1 MVVDRVVSQSNSQ
14 SNGALVLKI
23 WPQSSQAEHLRQPV
37 PHTWGEINVFTNSP
51 HDLYGPT
58 WSTCATH
65 VGWNQCF
72 HEFSIRFI
80 RTNLVNLC
88 HTRGVKSMF
97 SRILHTIYTD
107 QLGQPV
113 PHTWGEINVFT
124 NSPYDLYGPT
134 WSTCATHVGWN
145 QCFHELSRQFI
156 RTNLVNLCHMRRV
169 KSMFSRILHTIY
181 TDQLGQPVPHTWGE
195 INVFTNSPYDLYG
208 PTWLTC
214 ATHVGWNQWFSRI
227 LHTILYGPTWSTCA
241 TQRGVKSMFSRI
253 LHTIYTDQLGPTC
266 ATRVEWNQC
275 FYEFSIQLIRTKFVN
290 LCHTREVKSLFS
302 RTLQTIQTDREGGE
316 LRVGSNRMIHCLYVL
331 LLLMWHM
338 YVYLCVCIIH
348 C

>member
-1 MVVDRVVSQSNSQ
+1 MAPWFWRSGLSPPRRNI
-14 SNGALVLKI
+14 LVNLCHTRGVKSMFSRTLQTI
-23 WPQSSQAEHLRQPV
+23 YTDQLGQPV

-51 HDLYGPT
+51 YDLYGPT

-65 VGWNQCF
+65 VGWNQCFHEFSIRFYTDQLGQPVPHTWGEINVFTNSPDNLYGPTWSTCATCVGWNQCF

-145 QCFHELSRQFI
+145 QCFHEFSIRFI
-156 RTNLVNLCHMRRV
+156 RTNLVNLCHTRGV

-181 TDQLGQPVPHTWGE
+181 TDQLGQPVLHAWSE
-195 INVFTNSPYDLYG
+195 ISVFTNSPYDLYG
-208 PTWLTC
+208 PTW
-214 ATHVGWNQWFSRI
+214 S
-227 LHTILYGPTWSTCA
+227 
-241 TQRGVKSMFSRI
+241 
-253 LHTIYTDQLGPTC
+253 TC

-302 RTLQTIQTDREGGE
+302 RTLQTIQTDREGG
-316 LRVGSNRMIHCLYVL
+316 N
-331 LLLMWHM
+331 
-338 YVYLCVCIIH
+338 
-348 C
+348 